1 MAFLAETPCTRED
14 FNGQILSLQLIHA
27 ELLFP
32 IHNLIIL
39 SLRDIIL
46 MKVNF
51 SVQGLSGGR
60 KEIIISLVCR
70 SKTAISFKFKLIF
83 FGSPSYSM
91 YDVDKHS

>member
-70 SKTAISFKFKLIF
+70 SKSFKLKLIF

-91 YDVDKHS
+91 YDVDKILKF